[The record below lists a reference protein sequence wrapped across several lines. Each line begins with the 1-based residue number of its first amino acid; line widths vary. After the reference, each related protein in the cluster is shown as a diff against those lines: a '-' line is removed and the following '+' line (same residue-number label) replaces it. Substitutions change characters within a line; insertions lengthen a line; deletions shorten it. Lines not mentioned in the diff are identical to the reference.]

1 MIQDMIKF
9 FKQETNKIIIIIVL
23 LFLISIGVSTF
34 ISNFT
39 INRKINGII
48 NKITLLRENYST
60 FTSYYGGIN
69 LPTSE
74 LPGMINSLE
83 KYKDLITQVEL
94 QSEGIN
100 TRLKINI
107 KSLTALYSEK
117 NNALLK
123 IADEFNTATKLYKTG
138 INKTESV
145 AKLLEIEKYK
155 LSYVDPLSNLDYYKK
170 RIDQLKDITYNL
182 EDKIFRSQA
191 EKKLDNYL
199 KYFSTFHIQ
208 TPNSLDRAI
217 AQKESEILN

>member
-1 MIQDMIKF
+1 MIQNMIKF
-9 FKQETNKIIIIIVL
+9 LKQETNKIIIIIVL
-23 LFLISIGVSTF
+23 LFLLSLGISTF
-34 ISNFT
+34 VSNFT
-39 INRKINGII
+39 TSRKINGII
-48 NKITLLRENYST
+48 DRITLLRVSFSS
-60 FTSYYGGIN
+60 FTSLYSGIN

-74 LPGMINSLE
+74 LHGMINTLE
-83 KYKDLITQVEL
+83 SFKSLITQIDV

-107 KSLTALYSEK
+107 RSLTALYNEK

-123 IADEFNTATKLYKTG
+123 IADEFNSASLIYKTATSKQDT
-138 INKTESV
+138 V
-145 AKLLEIEKYK
+145 AKLIEVEKFK
-155 LSYVDPLSNLDYYKK
+155 LSYVDPVSNLDYYKK

-191 EKKLDNYL
+191 EKKLDSYL

-208 TPNSLDRAI
+208 NPNSLDRAI